1 MVMKRENKR
10 RKGLLPDPLDPLD
23 GGGGRGGCLPDP
35 VQIMVFASSLSL
47 AMVLLF
53 HDALIE

>member
-1 MVMKRENKR
+1 MVMKREDKR

-23 GGGGRGGCLPDP
+23 GGVCLPDP

>member
-1 MVMKRENKR
+1 MVMKREDKR

-23 GGGGRGGCLPDP
+23 GGGGCLPDP

>member
-1 MVMKRENKR
+1 MVMKREDKR

-23 GGGGRGGCLPDP
+23 GGGGGGCLPDP